1 MITELPKVK
10 AVFAQVGL
18 AASYAENISQGK
30 ADLLLKLKSPSLDN
44 VKGILFGAEPA
55 PKPKPKSKE
64 PKTKE

>member
-30 ADLLLKLKSPSLDN
+30 ADLLLDLKSPSLDN